1 MTGRRSERA
10 SADEGKAGAGRMGGD
25 VAQGEDG
32 EGEGQDEGEGAE
44 GGAEELVVALIWVA
58 TMVVGRGVF
67 SGGHFSRRRGRWRG
81 G

>member
-32 EGEGQDEGEGAE
+32 EGEGQDEGEGE
-44 GGAEELVVALIWVA
+44 GGVVHVPRPTSHVPRPTDLEDKPNSSLFRSGVALAV
-58 TMVVGRGVF
+58 
-67 SGGHFSRRRGRWRG
+67 
-81 G
+81 